1 MHGPPLSFGRRFVE
15 AVALAVAVLFLYMGA
30 GARAEVTLP
39 PPVTPLDAH
48 VPVLPVM
55 IWFYLPGYVCLF
67 MLVLWLLRDPASFR
81 ASLLSFAGI
90 TLVAV
95 ASFVFLAMPAPPRPS
110 LAPRGTSELLLLWL
124 YGFDPAANVFPSL
137 HVANSVLCAG
147 IAWRLDRRLG
157 LVAWALALLV
167 ALSTVTLRQ
176 HWIADVVSG
185 AVLGWVGVVAW
196 ARLRALSG
204 RPTHSAA

>member
-1 MHGPPLSFGRRFVE
+1 MDGPPLSFARRFGE
-15 AVALAVAVLFLYMGA
+15 AVAVALVVLILYMGT
-30 GARAEVTLP
+30 GTRAVATLP
-39 PPVTPLDAH
+39 PPATPLDAH

-67 MLVLWLLRDPASFR
+67 LLVLWLLRDTASFR
-81 ASLLSFAGI
+81 ASLFCFAGI
-90 TLVAV
+90 SVVAV
-95 ASFVFLAMPAPPRPS
+95 ASFVLLAMPAPPRPA
-110 LAPRGTSELLLLWL
+110 LGTGGTNELLLTWL

-147 IAWRLDRRLG
+147 IARQLDRRLG
-157 LVAWALALLV
+157 IVAWALALLV

-185 AVLGWVGVVAW
+185 ALLGAAGVIAW

>member
-1 MHGPPLSFGRRFVE
+1 MHAPPLSFARRLAE
-15 AVALAVAVLFLYMGA
+15 ATALATAVLFLYMGA
-30 GARAEVTLP
+30 GARAAATLP
-39 PPVTPLDAH
+39 PPSTALDAA

-67 MLVLWLLRDPASFR
+67 MLVLWLLRDPANFR
-81 ASLLSFAGI
+81 ASLVSFAGI
-90 TLVAV
+90 ALVAV
-95 ASFVFLAMPAPPRPS
+95 AAFVWLAMPAPPRPV
-110 LAPRGTSELLLLWL
+110 LVPRGASEWLLAWL

-157 LVAWALALLV
+157 GVAWALALLV

-185 AVLGWVGVVAW
+185 SLLGWAGVVAW
-196 ARLRALSG
+196 ARLRALAG
-204 RPTHSAA
+204 RPTRSAA